1 MLDIE
6 QSLAFYGSLGF
17 VVTEKFYTP
26 SGARA
31 CFVEGLGVRLEF
43 VESTTGAGVSGV
55 QDWPGF
61 LVFDVTRGCSD
72 LESFLEHISRRNG
85 RLLNVSA
92 PPANQVIGS
101 RVVSIA
107 TVDDPDGLPIDF
119 VGFKNSCR
127 VDGSASCV
135 KA

>member
-6 QSLAFYGSLGF
+6 RSLAFYGSLGF
-17 VVTEKFYTP
+17 VVSEKFLTP

-43 VESTTGAGVSGV
+43 VESTTGSGLSGV

-72 LESFLEHISRRNG
+72 LDTFLEHIERRNG
-85 RLLNVSA
+85 GQLNVTGA
-92 PPANQVIGS
+92 PANQVVGS
-101 RVVSIA
+101 QVMSIA

-119 VGFKNSCR
+119 VSFKT
-127 VDGSASCV
+127 D
-135 KA
+135 